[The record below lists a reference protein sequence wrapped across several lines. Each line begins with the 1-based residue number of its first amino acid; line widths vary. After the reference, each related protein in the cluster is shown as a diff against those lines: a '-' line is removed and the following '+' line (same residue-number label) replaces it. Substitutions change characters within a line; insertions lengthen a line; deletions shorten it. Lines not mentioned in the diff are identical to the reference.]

1 MPLQWLQLQQRQK
14 QMPQQMGQ
22 SIRSPVSEALTPR
35 VTGEMPTGKG
45 FMEKAEER
53 QALEDERKFQ
63 EKMMKMQ
70 HEQEMEKAKFAAG

>member
-1 MPLQWLQLQQRQK
+1 MPLQFIPLQQRQK
-14 QMPQQMGQ
+14 QQIGQ
-22 SIRSPVSEALTPR
+22 PMRSPVSEALTPR
-35 VTGEMPTGKG
+35 VVGGMPTGKG

-70 HEQEMEKAKFAAG
+70 HEQEMEKAKFALD